1 MKPTFK
7 LLTALM
13 LAPLG
18 ALHAADKSPSLD
30 ITGVTFRTADAKLQ
44 RLFEAAEAQA
54 AANLKPFSPTMTILV
69 EGAGYNAAWLET
81 QPMGGAMY
89 AKRNVEVALNNQLI
103 FMAHQREDGR
113 LPGSVQSFDEKRWAN
128 MMRDDGW
135 LPGAIAVGQNG
146 VLANFKT
153 LQGHCFPQEAL
164 DVYFWA
170 GGDRAFLEQLYAV
183 LEKHD
188 QYLWKVR
195 DSNRDGCLEAWSMG
209 DTGEDHCTKFG
220 DSYHFWSF
228 DFPPTPERVTSLQLA
243 ALKRQ
248 KVTWQPDS
256 SADRKLESPMPV
268 ESMDIMSYSYA
279 NRRTLAAISKILGNG
294 REAHWTGQAAKV
306 SAKIKDHLWI
316 PEKKACFDHDRNG
329 KIIEILVHNNLRCM
343 YFGSFDQEMADQFVR
358 HHLLNPKKFW
368 TPVPLPSIAANDPKF
383 RNVPGN
389 DWSGQ
394 SQGLTFQRAIRALEN
409 YGHYAELS
417 LIGTKLLETIQ
428 QDKLIFGQ
436 QYDPF
441 TGATKNRTGYGP
453 TILSALEYISRMQGV
468 HLNLINDQVWWS
480 ALEGE
485 DFTYTQR
492 WGDRTWTVTATKGRF
507 TASIGDKEVFSC
519 VRGVRVVT
527 DLAGNVCEVV
537 GIAPEPHSVVL
548 QIAGVRHELT
558 VKPNQ
563 VWRPDAAKPVLL
575 RAAPFDYP
583 YQENAK

>member
-1 MKPTFK
+1 MKPSLV
-7 LLTALM
+7 LLNALL

-18 ALHAADKSPSLD
+18 TLHAADKSPSLE

-44 RLFEAAEAQA
+44 RLFDAAEAQA

-89 AKRNVEVALNNQLI
+89 AKRNVEIALNNQLI

-128 MMRDDGW
+128 MLRDDGW
-135 LPGAIAVGQNG
+135 LPGAITVGQDG
-146 VLANFKT
+146 VLANFKA

-170 GGDRAFLEQLYAV
+170 GGDRAYLEQLYAV

-188 QYLWKVR
+188 RYLWKVR
-195 DSNRDGCLEAWSMG
+195 DANRDGCLEAWSTG
-209 DTGEDHCTKFG
+209 DTGEDHSTRFG

-268 ESMDIMSYSYA
+268 ESMDVMSYSYA

-294 REAHWTGQAAKV
+294 REAHWTEQAANV

-358 HHLLNPKKFW
+358 HHLLNPKEFW
-368 TPVPLPSIAANDPKF
+368 TPVPLPSIAANDAKF

-417 LIGTKLLETIQ
+417 LIGIKLLETIQ
-428 QDKLIFGQ
+428 Q
-436 QYDPF
+436 
-441 TGATKNRTGYGP
+441 
-453 TILSALEYISRMQGV
+453 
-468 HLNLINDQVWWS
+468 
-480 ALEGE
+480 
-485 DFTYTQR
+485 R
-492 WGDRTWTVTATKGRF
+492 WGGREWTLTATKERF
-507 TASIGDKEVFSC
+507 TGSINGKEVFSC
-519 VRGVRVVT
+519 TSGVRVVT
-527 DLAGNVCEVV
+527 DLAGNVRQVV
-537 GIAPEPHSVVL
+537 GIAAEPQSVVL
-548 QIAGVRHELT
+548 QSAGARHELT

-563 VWRPDAAKPVLL
+563 VWRTDTAKPVLL

-583 YQENAK
+583 YQEKTR